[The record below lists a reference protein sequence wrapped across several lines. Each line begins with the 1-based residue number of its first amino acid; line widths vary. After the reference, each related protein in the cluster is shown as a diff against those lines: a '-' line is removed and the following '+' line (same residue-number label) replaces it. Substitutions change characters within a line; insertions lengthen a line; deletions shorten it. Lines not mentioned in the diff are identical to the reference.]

1 MVLNKENCE
10 LLKSRGYRY
19 LVVQKRVNIIR
30 ATSKNLKDVVSDYF
44 GFSMSNVLV
53 DIYDLVL
60 DRYLKSEEYKKE
72 WQEVI
77 EYQKKMGCIS

>member
-1 MVLNKENCE
+1 MVLNKANCE

-44 GFSMSNVLV
+44 GFTMSNVLV

-72 WQEVI
+72 WQNVI
-77 EYQKKMGCIS
+77 EYQKRMGCIS